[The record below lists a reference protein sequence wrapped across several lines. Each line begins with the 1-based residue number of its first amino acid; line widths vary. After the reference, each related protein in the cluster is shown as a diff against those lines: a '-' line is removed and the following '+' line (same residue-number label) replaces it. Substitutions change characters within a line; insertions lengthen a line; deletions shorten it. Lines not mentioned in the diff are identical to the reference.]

1 MVKSESPRRRLFL
14 DQVFTGSRHVVDLA
28 DTDFGAVN
36 GLRTALYRE
45 AARRS
50 LQVKVQQAPDGRVIV
65 QAYGGSLG
73 TYAPDFSD
81 VDTTRVTVTQDP
93 TIGPNTPTSAP
104 RTLPPATELPPIAPG
119 DPLYTNPGQFW
130 VGRTWEPAAEWVNPF
145 GENLPNPL
153 QCIWYPYNKL
163 WELGDLSDLEARR
176 QQGTLM
182 PDELCQGFVPPGT
195 AFSYPTMDW
204 DEDKEEWV
212 PVRKPWQQ
220 EEWWELACERHY
232 CTCKRRLT
240 NTFVDPD
247 KYRPDHEDGCAYEKA
262 PAGIDEKDK
271 LRPML
276 DPRALRA
283 QQMIDAA
290 MVWVQER
297 VLAERRRKAQGP

>member
-1 MVKSESPRRRLFL
+1 MVKSESPRRQLFL
-14 DQVFTGSRHVVDLA
+14 DQVLDGNCHVVDLI

-45 AARRS
+45 AARRD
-50 LQVKVQQAPDGRVIV
+50 LQVKVQQAPGRRTIV

-73 TYAPDFSD
+73 TYVPDFRD
-81 VDTTRVTVTQDP
+81 VDTTQVTITQDP
-93 TIGPNTPTSAP
+93 DIPPIPPTSAP

-119 DPLYTNPGQFW
+119 DPLFVNPGQFW
-130 VGRTWEPAAEWVNPF
+130 VNRTWEPAAEWVNPF
-145 GENLPNPL
+145 GENRPNPL

-163 WELGDLSDLEARR
+163 WELGDLSELDSRR
-176 QQGTLM
+176 MSGTLM

-195 AFSYPTMDW
+195 AFSYPTTEW
-204 DEDKEEWV
+204 YQEEGVWV
-212 PVRKPWQQ
+212 SVRKPWTQ
-220 EEWWELACERHY
+220 EHWWELACERHY
-232 CTCKRRLT
+232 CTCDRRLT

-247 KYRPDHEDGCAYEKA
+247 PHRPDHGSGCAYWRA
-262 PAGIDEKDK
+262 PAGTDEKDK

-290 MVWVQER
+290 RVWLQER
-297 VLAERRRKAQGP
+297 VLAARRQAKVS